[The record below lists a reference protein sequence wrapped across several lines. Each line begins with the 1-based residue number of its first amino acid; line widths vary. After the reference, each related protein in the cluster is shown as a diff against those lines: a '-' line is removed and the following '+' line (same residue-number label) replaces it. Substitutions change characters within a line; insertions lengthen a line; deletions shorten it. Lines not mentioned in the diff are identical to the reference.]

1 MSNKTFSVLLMLIAP
16 AVWCPYQPSIY
27 ILLITSE
34 TMLWKY
40 LEYKNEDSRMR
51 STSSL
56 QHPLFCQAQHHGHSF
71 HQVLC
76 SPSLDHPARLLWI
89 TKKTWVQSTTIYMIP
104 NHLHYIVI
112 YKNSCLKSPW
122 SVCLLLA
129 PLLKDYILLLED
141 FSSSIDVQQEGEIWC
156 T

>member
-1 MSNKTFSVLLMLIAP
+1 MSNKNFSVLLMLIAP

-104 NHLHYIVI
+104 NHLHYTGTPAYNLPGLYVFC
-112 YKNSCLKSPW
+112 SHPFW
-122 SVCLLLA
+122 MT
-129 PLLKDYILLLED
+129 ILL
-141 FSSSIDVQQEGEIWC
+141 FEISVPGLMYSRREKYDAHK
-156 T
+156 